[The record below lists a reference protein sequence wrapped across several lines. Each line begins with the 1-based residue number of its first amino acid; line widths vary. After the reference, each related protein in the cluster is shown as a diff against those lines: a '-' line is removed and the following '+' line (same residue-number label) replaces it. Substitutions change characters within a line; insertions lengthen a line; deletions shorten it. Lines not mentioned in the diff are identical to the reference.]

1 MGRDA
6 PSQTLEREPVTQV
19 NRRRALQLLAALG
32 TAGLVAGCGDSSE
45 SETDAPL
52 SPIKIGMLIPQTGDL
67 TDVGTEVANGFQLF
81 LDLNEGQLGG
91 HPTSLVTVDEGNDA
105 KSGQAAVEKLLKQ
118 GVLALTGVVSSAV
131 MLGIRDKVEQA
142 QVPLVGSNASPSSLQ
157 SVVYIWR
164 TSYVLDEVG
173 RALGHYLKEALAPSE
188 RLAIIMPESPA
199 SQDVLRGFQ
208 QEFGKSDPRIGDPV
222 TWTEEISGTP
232 GKSAYRRD
240 IATALKRDPDG
251 VFCFFAGAAAVEFL
265 KQLRAEGYTGPIYA
279 PGFLTEGNVLASF
292 KDETDVLG
300 IQTALNY
307 SPDLNNAAN
316 RLFASAYRKKHGT
329 SPTAYA
335 TASYDAAHVLNQ
347 AIRRAGESPTPP
359 AVNLALGKIGRVD
372 SPRGVWQFNQPRT
385 PQQRWYLRE
394 VQLDGQLLSNVLLTE
409 LATLG

>member
-6 PSQTLEREPVTQV
+6 PGQTLEREPVTQV

-208 QEFGKSDPRIGDPV
+208 QEFGKSDPRIGNPV

-240 IATALKRDPDG
+240 IATALKREPDG

>member
-1 MGRDA
+1 M
-6 PSQTLEREPVTQV
+6 TQV

>member
-6 PSQTLEREPVTQV
+6 PGQTLEREPVTQV

>member
-1 MGRDA
+1 M
-6 PSQTLEREPVTQV
+6 TQV
-19 NRRRALQLLAALG
+19 NRRKALQLLAALG
-32 TAGLVAGCGDSSE
+32 TAGLVAGCGLNSDSE
-45 SETDAPL
+45 SAGSL
-52 SPIKIGMLIPQTGDL
+52 SPIKIGMLIPQAGDL
-67 TDVGTEVANGFQLF
+67 VEVGTEVANGFQLF

-91 HPTSLVTVDEGNDA
+91 HPTELVTADEGSDA
-105 KSGQAAVEKLLKQ
+105 ESGQAAVEELLKQ
-118 GVLALTGVVSSAV
+118 GVLALTGVVGSAV
-131 MLGIRDKVEQA
+131 MLGIRDTVEQA

-164 TSYVLDEVG
+164 TSYVLDEAG
-173 RALGHYLKEALAPSE
+173 RALGGHLKKTLDPSA
-188 RLAIIMPESPA
+188 RLAIIMPDSPA
-199 SQDVLRGFQ
+199 SKDVLRGFQ
-208 QEFGKSDPRIGDPV
+208 QEFGSSDPRIGDPV

-232 GKSAYRRD
+232 GKNAYRRD

-251 VFCFFAGAAAVEFL
+251 VFCFFAGTAAVEFL

-300 IQTALNY
+300 IQTTLNY
-307 SPDLNNAAN
+307 SPDVSNAAN
-316 RLFASAYRKKHGT
+316 RLFASAYRKKYGT

-347 AIRRAGESPTPP
+347 AIRRAGESPTP
-359 AVNLALGKIGRVD
+359 AEVNLALGKIGRID
-372 SPRGVWQFNQPRT
+372 SPRGVWQFNQSRT

>member
-6 PSQTLEREPVTQV
+6 PGQTLEREPVTQV

-208 QEFGKSDPRIGDPV
+208 QEFGKSDPRIGNPV

>member
-1 MGRDA
+1 M
-6 PSQTLEREPVTQV
+6 TQV

-32 TAGLVAGCGDSSE
+32 TVGLGAGCAGRGTS
-45 SETDAPL
+45 DAPL

-81 LDLNEGQLGG
+81 LDLNEEQLGG
-91 HPTSLVTVDEGNDA
+91 HPTELVTADEGNDA

-131 MLGIRDKVEQA
+131 MLGIRDTVEQA

-164 TSYVLDEVG
+164 TSYVLDEAG
-173 RALGHYLKEALAPSE
+173 RALGRHLKDALDPSA
-188 RLAIIMPESPA
+188 RLAIIMPDSPA
-199 SQDVLRGFQ
+199 GEDVLRGFQ
-208 QEFGKSDPRIGDPV
+208 EEFGQSDPRIAAPV
-222 TWTEEISGTP
+222 TWTEDISGVP
-232 GKSAYRRD
+232 GKNAYQRD
-240 IATALKRDPDG
+240 IATALTRAPDG

-265 KQLRAEGYTGPIYA
+265 KQLRAEGYTGPVYA

-300 IQTALNY
+300 IQTTLNY
-307 SPDLNNAAN
+307 SPDVYNAAN

-347 AIRRAGESPTPP
+347 AIRRAGESPTP
-359 AVNLALGKIGRVD
+359 AEVNLALGKIGRID
-372 SPRGVWQFNQPRT
+372 SPRGVWQFNQSRT

-394 VQLDGQLLSNVLLTE
+394 VQFDGQLLSNVLLTE